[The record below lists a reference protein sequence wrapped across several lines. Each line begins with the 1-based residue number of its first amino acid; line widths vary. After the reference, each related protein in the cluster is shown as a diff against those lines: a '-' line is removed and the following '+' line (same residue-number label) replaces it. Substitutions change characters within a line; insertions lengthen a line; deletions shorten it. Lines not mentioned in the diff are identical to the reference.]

1 MVGRGGRGDLAER
14 ALEAVMAD
22 AAEVGFDNVRM
33 HRVAERLGVPL
44 TDITALYPDVDSVGN
59 AWFVRA
65 RDAMLAPLPEGFE
78 HWPAKERL
86 FLVITRWLDALAP
99 HREVTGQI
107 LRAKAWPSH
116 PHHWMPMVFGLSGLV
131 HWMLDAARIEGEG
144 IVRQVEEVGTTALV
158 LATLRVWLRDDSPA
172 SEHTRDWLRRRLD
185 RSDRLMARL
194 TAGRAAG
201 QAAPAADS

>member
-1 MVGRGGRGDLAER
+1 MAGRRGRNDLAER
-14 ALEAVMAD
+14 VLEAVMAD

-33 HRVAERLGVPL
+33 HRIAEQLGVPL
-44 TDITALYPDVDSVGN
+44 TDITPIYPDVDAVGN

-65 RDAMLAPLPEGFE
+65 RDAMLAPMPEAFE
-78 HWPAKERL
+78 AWPAKERL
-86 FLVITRWLDALAP
+86 FLVVTRWLDALAP

-116 PHHWMPMVFGLSGLV
+116 PHHWAPAVFGLSGLV

-158 LATLRVWLRDDSPA
+158 LATLRVWLRDDSPG
-172 SEHTRDWLRRRLD
+172 SERTRDWLARRLD
-185 RSDRLMARL
+185 RADRLMARL
-194 TAGRAAG
+194 TARRAT
-201 QAAPAADS
+201 AAKA